1 MAHAVVKLVVALAEN
16 WRQLLFQCKQF
27 RMNQI
32 YERNG
37 QCVLQ
42 CTRAYICVCAS
53 VCFVSH
59 ILSLFTWNVFIRY
72 DHCLVVLGFVLC
84 SCFYFFAGRDRSS
97 IMTSLLFFTFF
108 CLLRTLPICYWWFGS
123 FFSAICSRLVVTL
136 ACIYIFFIIIFV
148 LWLNSIS
155 VLTDAS
161 ICSKPYKHA
170 RIDDTTE
177 HSTHKSKEKEK
188 NTTHTKYANKI
199 QNSNTIVRTGKKRK
213 TH

>member
-1 MAHAVVKLVVALAEN
+1 MVKLVVALAEN

-32 YERNG
+32 YERNEL
-37 QCVLQ
+37 CVAVYARVYKYV
-42 CTRAYICVCAS
+42 CVCVCAS

-136 ACIYIFFIIIFV
+136 VCIFFILF
-148 LWLNSIS
+148 S
-155 VLTDAS
+155 
-161 ICSKPYKHA
+161 CS
-170 RIDDTTE
+170 DW
-177 HSTHKSKEKEK
+177 
-188 NTTHTKYANKI
+188 I
-199 QNSNTIVRTGKKRK
+199 QYRF
-213 TH
+213 